1 MRMKTV
7 KWKLIFLLA
16 AFIILNAEIVT
27 ILRRGATD
35 LQVALIAVTGM
46 MLFYFWH
53 YTLVSITK
61 PIKRTLAKIR
71 GIIDTG
77 DFKQPINVKGEGEI
91 GELIEAF
98 EHMSFQIMTKSIE
111 LDGALKAQTSINDNL
126 ISTNSELDQAREQL
140 TEYSRNLE
148 EMVEER
154 TRKLMVS
161 ERKYRSLAETA
172 NHAIVTVDQ
181 NHNVVLFND
190 AAEKMFGYMVD
201 EIQGGSITELVPES
215 AEKED
220 HKPFGKCIEIIS
232 SNGSRKEIE
241 TYGRTRDGKIFPIA
255 VSLAVND
262 IENERNYVA
271 IIQEIEERK
280 ALKKILQ
287 EKNEELTLVNM
298 QLESANTLKT
308 EFLANTSHELRTPLN
323 AIIGFLKLILDGLCE
338 NREEEIEFINNA
350 YESSKSLLNLIND
363 VLDIAKIEAG
373 KMTLDLEEIDV
384 ESVFN
389 EMYILTHVQANHKCL
404 ELNYVPPENSDI
416 NVRADYAK
424 LRQILLNLVGNS
436 LKFTEK
442 GSITVTAEPYPEKGY
457 VTFKVT
463 DTGIGVPKEKQKKLF
478 QKFVQADGSTTR
490 KYGGTGL
497 GLTITRNL
505 VRLMGG
511 IITMES
517 EGEGYG
523 VSVSFTVPIFTDENS
538 EVKRIDVSANTDDS
552 DEGPMVLIVE
562 DDPNF
567 RTFLEDVLHNQG
579 FSTIYAVTADDAVAN
594 ARKFNPV
601 AITIDFGLISDKHAV
616 LTDGW
621 DLVKVLQEDGTTQ
634 DSKIIIISGYD
645 QNTLKENKPDED
657 IQMPDFIQKP
667 FKPDVLISCLNE
679 SLELPG

>member
-1 MRMKTV
+1 MKTV

-16 AFIILNAEIVT
+16 AFIILNVEIVM
-27 ILRRGATD
+27 IPKHGATD
-35 LQVALIAVTGM
+35 LQVVLVAVTGM
-46 MLFYFWH
+46 MLFYCW
-53 YTLVSITK
+53 YRTLTSITK
-61 PIKRTLAKIR
+61 PIRRTLARIQ
-71 GIIDTG
+71 GIIDSG

-98 EHMSFQIMTKSIE
+98 EHMSFQIVTKSIE
-111 LDGALKAQTSINDNL
+111 LDAALKAQTSINDNL
-126 ISTNSELDQAREQL
+126 ISTNSELDQARDQL
-140 TEYSRNLE
+140 REYSKNLE

-154 TRKLMVS
+154 TRELMVS

-181 NHNVVLFND
+181 NHNVVLFNN
-190 AAEKMFGYMVD
+190 AAEKMFGYMTD
-201 EIQGGSITELVPES
+201 EIQGGSITGLIPDETEQ
-215 AEKED
+215 AD
-220 HKPFGKCIEIIS
+220 HKSFEKCIEIIS
-232 SNGSRKEIE
+232 SNGSTKEIE

-262 IENERNYVA
+262 VEDERNYVA

-280 ALKKILQ
+280 ALKKKLQ

-298 QLESANTLKT
+298 QLESADKLKT

-338 NREEEIEFINNA
+338 SREEELEFIDNA
-350 YESSKSLLNLIND
+350 YVSSKSLLTLIND

-373 KMTLDLEEIDV
+373 KMTLDLEEVDI

-389 EMYILTHVQANHKCL
+389 ELYILTHVQASQKGL
-404 ELNYVPPENSDI
+404 ELKYVPPENSDI
-416 NVRADYAK
+416 HVRADYAK

-436 LKFTEK
+436 IKFTEK
-442 GSITVTAEPYPEKGY
+442 GSITVTAEPHPEKGY
-457 VTFKVT
+457 VTFKVV
-463 DTGIGVPKEKQKKLF
+463 DTGIGIPKEKQQKLF
-478 QKFVQADGSTTR
+478 HKFVQADGSTTR

-497 GLTITRNL
+497 GLTITRSL

-517 EGEGYG
+517 AGENCGAC
-523 VSVSFTVPIFTDENS
+523 VSFTVPIFTNENS
-538 EVKRIDVSANTDDS
+538 ETTRIDVPANTDDS

-562 DDPNF
+562 DDPTF

-621 DLVKVLQEDGTTQ
+621 DLVKVLQEDQTTR

-645 QNTLKENKPDED
+645 QNTLEENKPDQE

-667 FKPDVLISCLNE
+667 FQPDLLISHLNE